1 MMSLKKVVLE
11 RSWRERE
18 KEEGGRGERERS
30 ARERER
36 GRRTRERKKT
46 KDKEEKKKN
55 SLAPVERVDEVVV
68 EPQHG
73 PDVDGAAADEPVEL
87 RREHGGAPVMKGEE
101 VFGGG
106 AKAKG

>member
-1 MMSLKKVVLE
+1 MFWSVHGG
-11 RSWRERE
+11 RERR
-18 KEEGGRGERERS
+18 KKEGGES
-30 ARERER
+30 ER
-36 GRRTRERKKT
+36 GQHANASEGGEQENEKKRRT
-46 KDKEEKKKN
+46 KEEKKKN